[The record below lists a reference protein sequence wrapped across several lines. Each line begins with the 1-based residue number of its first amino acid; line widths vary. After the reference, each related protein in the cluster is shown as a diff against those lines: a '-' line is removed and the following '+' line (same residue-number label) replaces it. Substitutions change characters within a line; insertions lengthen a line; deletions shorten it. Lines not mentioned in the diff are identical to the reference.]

1 MTNIQKKNNSLI
13 KKVATE
19 VIVSLTVATVADIT
33 QIIKSLKASIIDI
46 GEYDSAYNN
55 INKMLYRINPK
66 AYIKHRLPTA
76 NKDFYELSEKYF
88 LFYSIKK

>member
-55 INKMLYRINPK
+55 INKCFIGLIL
-66 AYIKHRLPTA
+66 KH
-76 NKDFYELSEKYF
+76 
-88 LFYSIKK
+88 I